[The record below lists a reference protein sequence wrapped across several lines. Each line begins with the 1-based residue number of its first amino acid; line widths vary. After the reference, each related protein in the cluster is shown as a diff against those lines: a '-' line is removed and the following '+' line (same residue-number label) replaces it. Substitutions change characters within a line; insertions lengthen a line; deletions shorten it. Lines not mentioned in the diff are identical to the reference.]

1 MDRQYL
7 NCTFR
12 RPGLRLLIYARANE
26 LPQRLVRQKSALE
39 DTYDRVVMNLSQEEP
54 FFANC
59 NSITR
64 TAYQLAGEASSK
76 QVYVF
81 YRGEKGETICISGK
95 RGLPHW
101 RPTRP
106 RWPGV
111 LPSLVFPL
119 S

>member
-1 MDRQYL
+1 MQGLRHGG
-7 NCTFR
+7 R
-12 RPGLRLLIYARANE
+12 HGRPGRNH
-26 LPQRLVRQKSALE
+26 
-39 DTYDRVVMNLSQEEP
+39 
-54 FFANC
+54 
-59 NSITR
+59 R
-64 TAYQLAGEASSK
+64 TAYQLEGEQHSK

-81 YRGEKGETICISGK
+81 YKGDYICISGK

-111 LPSLVFPL
+111 LPALVFPL